1 MAMGPT
7 ANAYQAQAI
16 VNNLS
21 TLMSIQAKRS
31 KNMQLDQL
39 ITKFEDFQRMIKVY
53 RALLLESR
61 DMIGNITK
69 NYDKIV
75 EQRSVLNREHAGL
88 HRYIRKFGKNPHM
101 NDGVW
106 NLVYSCYDN
115 AFSADILQRV
125 GPSLDGVMQDLD
137 YILGTL
143 TLIDEAEFQKT
154 LENKP
159 KKIETHQQIKKD
171 YWNFVNPF
179 WLIWKFLELLWDHK
193 IISGTVTA
201 LITAYLIY
209 KFGWNN

>member
-1 MAMGPT
+1 
-7 ANAYQAQAI
+7 
-16 VNNLS
+16 
-21 TLMSIQAKRS
+21 
-31 KNMQLDQL
+31 MQLEQL
-39 ITKFEDFQRMIKVY
+39 ITKFEEFQQMIKTY
-53 RALLLESR
+53 RALLLKSR
-61 DMIGNITK
+61 DMIG
-69 NYDKIV
+69 DIV
-75 EQRSVLNREHAGL
+75 RNHDEIAEKRSILNREHAGL
-88 HRYIRKFGKNPHM
+88 QKYIRKFGKNPRM

-143 TLIDEAEFQKT
+143 TSIDEAEFQKA
-154 LENKP
+154 LEAKP
-159 KKIETHQQIKKD
+159 KKTETSQSIKKN

-179 WLIWKFLELLWDHK
+179 WLIWKFLELLWKHK
-193 IISGTVTA
+193 VISGTATA